1 MHLTALALH
10 AIAATANAHS
20 WAARIDAKDAP
31 AIRAA
36 LDGGQPFVAAGALSP
51 EACDAWTDE
60 LMRTLGDVPCTQQIA
75 GEPLEAPLES
85 FFYDALASS
94 HEEPHFL
101 FDEALLEGKLRTAA
115 IAPQRA
121 IFGEE
126 SWLDAFPAERRP
138 ADACVVC
145 AGAGARSPLHRD
157 PYDWTCLLYTSP
169 SPRD

>member
-1 MHLTALALH
+1 MRLTALTLCV
-10 AIAATANAHS
+10 TTVNAHS

-75 GEPLEAPLES
+75 GEPFEAPLES
-85 FFYDALASS
+85 FFYDALAST
-94 HEEPHFL
+94 HAEPHFL
-101 FDEALLEGKLRTAA
+101 FDEALLEGNLRAAA

-121 IFGEE
+121 IFEGEE
-126 SWLDAFPAERRP
+126 SWLDAFP
-138 ADACVVC
+138 
-145 AGAGARSPLHRD
+145 
-157 PYDWTCLLYTSP
+157 
-169 SPRD
+169 